1 MIGVAAIIMLAT
13 LLCGLALQRRQAREK
28 MKPAALPATNNQPL

>member
-13 LLCGLALQRRQAREK
+13 LLGGLALQRRQAREK
-28 MKPAALPATNNQPL
+28 TKPVAPPVSNNQPL